1 MQPVYGHQKQG
12 LRLALTGTLLL
23 AGVLGGGSMLGA
35 LTYSGASPVNLWLMI
50 GLFCFLPLALT
61 LSGALMS
68 TRSAHTPF
76 LAEFFA
82 RLLAKYIGAKSAA
95 PKLPPLLVR
104 VSGRAWL
111 IWWLQLAGL
120 VAQLAALVTFVMVL
134 LFNDV
139 AFGWAS
145 TIIEQSRWL
154 HGFFAVFTAPW
165 QWLLAPPSELLINAS
180 QYFRGTQ
187 TLDVR
192 LLGGWWPHLALAMVA
207 YGVMPKLLLMAW
219 LHYKAKRALV
229 FEVTQ
234 GGELGRFFHTVNL
247 QTSQAPKMPPSLD
260 DGPPLSQAVF
270 TLPAGDNL
278 VAWQRPFVGVAALGL
293 KRWADDEQWLLTQA
307 PTWGQNLYVLVQE
320 EQTPTAEL
328 ADTIALI
335 RQFNTKVAITLL
347 LQTGTVESAS
357 APRHLNQQQ
366 SWRFFAAE
374 QRLNLVCT
382 QQLNIEGGVL
392 VRGPSYGA

>member
-1 MQPVYGHQKQG
+1 MPLIVKSQMPPHAHFFTQQPLTAGVFDWLFFSESLNRAAAPIPLHPQPILHPQAILAQWLAMQPVYGHQKQG

-35 LTYSGASPVNLWLMI
+35 LTYSGASPVKLWLMI

-61 LSGALMS
+61 FSGALMS

-145 TIIEQSRWL
+145 TIIEQSQGL
-154 HGFFAVFTAPW
+154 HSFFAIFI
-165 QWLLAPPSELLINAS
+165 Q
-180 QYFRGTQ
+180 
-187 TLDVR
+187 
-192 LLGGWWPHLALAMVA
+192 
-207 YGVMPKLLLMAW
+207 KLKFYIGFLC
-219 LHYKAKRALV
+219 
-229 FEVTQ
+229 F
-234 GGELGRFFHTVNL
+234 
-247 QTSQAPKMPPSLD
+247 
-260 DGPPLSQAVF
+260 
-270 TLPAGDNL
+270 
-278 VAWQRPFVGVAALGL
+278 
-293 KRWADDEQWLLTQA
+293 
-307 PTWGQNLYVLVQE
+307 
-320 EQTPTAEL
+320 
-328 ADTIALI
+328 
-335 RQFNTKVAITLL
+335 
-347 LQTGTVESAS
+347 
-357 APRHLNQQQ
+357 
-366 SWRFFAAE
+366 
-374 QRLNLVCT
+374 
-382 QQLNIEGGVL
+382 
-392 VRGPSYGA
+392 